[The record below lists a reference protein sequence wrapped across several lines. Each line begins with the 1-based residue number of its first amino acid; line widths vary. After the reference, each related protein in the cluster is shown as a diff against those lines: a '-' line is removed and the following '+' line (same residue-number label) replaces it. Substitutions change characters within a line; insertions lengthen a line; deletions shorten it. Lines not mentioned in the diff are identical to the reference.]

1 MEPSTGIDPAV
12 KNMDEGVLTYSPL
25 GISQIALSAT
35 LYIARR
41 QQGLSFL
48 QGGIYTYICIK
59 YTRPPLPH

>member
-41 QQGLSFL
+41 QQGLLSCKVVYKR
-48 QGGIYTYICIK
+48 IYV
-59 YTRPPLPH
+59 